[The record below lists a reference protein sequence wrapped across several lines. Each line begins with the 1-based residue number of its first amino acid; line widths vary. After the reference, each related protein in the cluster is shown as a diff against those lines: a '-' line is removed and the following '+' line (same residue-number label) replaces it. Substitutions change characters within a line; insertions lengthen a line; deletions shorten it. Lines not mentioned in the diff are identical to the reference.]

1 MVLPGAADCR
11 RITDGD
17 DRGIA
22 AIQALRQGRLCRND
36 AVMRNRT
43 LVNLL
48 GVLVTTLTLLQA
60 TAAQQRTRELETF
73 RNYNRTFQIEL
84 PPGWRQIAPG
94 EAVLVSE
101 QPDAPRILRL
111 SSPRQYYGVGS
122 VDAWLAGNFSSPW
135 LYVHEQRDEW
145 HVGDDYAAELRE
157 LWRKHGDS
165 NGERHQL
172 RDIHLEHLGTQNVE
186 CIVATR
192 TTTSEEQGTPRVSL
206 DVHAP
211 TARQQITLSFTTSPD
226 QFERW
231 TPEFRKWISTLTF
244 ARLAQEPS
252 TFADKIGTPL
262 LVGSVIGLILVILYR
277 YTRAMR

>member
-1 MVLPGAADCR
+1 
-11 RITDGD
+11 
-17 DRGIA
+17 
-22 AIQALRQGRLCRND
+22 
-36 AVMRNRT
+36 MRNRT
-43 LVNLL
+43 LANLL
-48 GVLVTTLTLLQA
+48 SVLVTTLTLLQA
-60 TAAQQRTRELETF
+60 TAAQQRPRELETF

-84 PPGWRQIAPG
+84 PPSWRQIAPG
-94 EAVLVSE
+94 EAFLVAK
-101 QPDAPRILRL
+101 QADAPRILRL

-122 VDAWLAGNFSSPW
+122 VDAWLAGDFSSPW

-172 RDIHLEHLGTQNVE
+172 RDIHLEHLGAQNVE

-192 TTTSEEQGTPRVSL
+192 TTTCEVQGTPRVSL
-206 DVHAP
+206 DIHAP
-211 TARQQITLSFTTSPD
+211 TARQQITLSFTTTPD
-226 QFERW
+226 EFERW
-231 TPEFRKWISTLTF
+231 APEFRKWISTLTF

-262 LVGSVIGLILVILYR
+262 LVGSVIGLILVVLYR